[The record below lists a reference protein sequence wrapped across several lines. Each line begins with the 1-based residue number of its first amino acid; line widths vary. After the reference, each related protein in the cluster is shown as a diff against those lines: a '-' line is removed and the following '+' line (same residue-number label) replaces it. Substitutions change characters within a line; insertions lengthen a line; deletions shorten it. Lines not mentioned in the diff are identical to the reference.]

1 MSFSDQGPLQP
12 REDEDKARFACPF
25 GVCSDFASKAAR
37 REHRTNFE
45 ELEGL
50 VAMVSCLHGTVLPA
64 AHVSLLGISPC
75 SKASEKDQDEVEEAT
90 TEAFLLVRA
99 SQF

>member
-1 MSFSDQGPLQP
+1 MSFRRVFGFRIESCSAGASDY
-12 REDEDKARFACPF
+12 
-25 GVCSDFASKAAR
+25 
-37 REHRTNFE
+37 FE

-50 VAMVSCLHGTVLPA
+50 VAMVSCLHETVLPA
-64 AHVSLLGISPC
+64 AHVGLLGISPC
-75 SKASEKDQDEVEEAT
+75 SEASEKDQDEVEEAT